1 MTRTRASK
9 RRLRS
14 SSTFMKAIAA
24 MARNWVIGNHGTI
37 PWHLPEDFRWFKRAT
52 MGGAL
57 LMGRKTFDSIGKAL
71 PGRLTLVAT
80 RGKIVTE
87 SLDVL
92 TVSDLAAFRPEEHAP
107 REVWVA
113 GGAEIYAQTLSRCAE
128 LYVSLVDAEPEGDT
142 FFPPFE
148 RDFELVETVLRQ
160 PEFEVRRYVNRH
172 LRV

>member
-1 MTRTRASK
+1 
-9 RRLRS
+9 
-14 SSTFMKAIAA
+14 MKAIVA
-24 MARNWVIGNHGTI
+24 MARNRVIGLNGAM
-37 PWHLPEDFRWFKRAT
+37 PWRLPEDFRWFKRAT

-71 PGRLTLVAT
+71 PGRLTLVVT

-87 SLDVL
+87 SLDVQ
-92 TVSDLAAFRPEEHAP
+92 TVHDLAAFRPHEYAP

-148 RDFELVETVLRQ
+148 EDFEFTETILRQ
-160 PEFEVRRYVNRH
+160 PQFEVRRYVNRH

>member
-1 MTRTRASK
+1 
-9 RRLRS
+9 
-14 SSTFMKAIAA
+14 MKAIVA
-24 MARNWVIGNHGTI
+24 MARNRVIGLNGAM

-71 PGRLTLVAT
+71 PGRLSLVVT
-80 RGKIVTE
+80 RSRIVTE
-87 SLDVL
+87 SLDVV
-92 TVSDLAAFRPEEHAP
+92 TVNDLAAFRPGDYAP
-107 REVWVA
+107 REVWVT
-113 GGAEIYAQTLSRCAE
+113 GGAEIYAQTLRRCAE
-128 LYVSLVDAEPEGDT
+128 LYVSLVNAEPEGDT

-148 RDFELVETVLRQ
+148 EDFEYRETVLRQ